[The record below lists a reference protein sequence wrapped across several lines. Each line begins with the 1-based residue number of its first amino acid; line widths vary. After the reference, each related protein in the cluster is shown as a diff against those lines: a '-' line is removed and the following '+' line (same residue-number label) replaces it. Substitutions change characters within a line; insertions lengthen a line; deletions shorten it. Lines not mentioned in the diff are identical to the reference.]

1 MRPTQEAEGG
11 GAWVSL
17 LTRAL
22 IPLRKLEPWGSSLR
36 KGLSLSMIVPVGS
49 DEQYQKG
56 RPYSDLAQRGG
67 SLGDTVLCAC
77 VQMCHLLVHGN
88 APEWMA
94 LQPGVFAHKLC
105 SRDRRS

>member
-1 MRPTQEAEGG
+1 MRVGPLLCVPRRRQKGG
-11 GAWVSL
+11 ELG
-17 LTRAL
+17 
-22 IPLRKLEPWGSSLR
+22 LEPWGSSLR